1 MNPGVAVELIVGIFF
16 LIGIAVGVIAVIALS
31 AIRKGRHQ
39 PPGASGAPVEG
50 APGDPDEP
58 PDLTWDDAD
67 DRPRWPG
74 STGGGFYRR

>member
-16 LIGIAVGVIAVIALS
+16 LIGIVVGVIAVIALS
-31 AIRKGRHQ
+31 AIRKDRYR
-39 PPGASGAPVEG
+39 PPGGAA
-50 APGDPDEP
+50 APPEDGPGGPDEP

-74 STGGGFYRR
+74 GAGGFSRR